1 MLETIGG
8 SSTGKELVVVLCNQE
23 KHITSVGPAYN
34 IGEGKIAKTVDAGSK
49 TSSSNIAWCCFIRT
63 FNK

>member
-1 MLETIGG
+1 MGE
-8 SSTGKELVVVLCNQE
+8 ELVVVLCNHE
-23 KHITSVGPAYN
+23 EHITSVGPAYN